1 MERKALLR
9 ELPSIDELLR
19 TPPFKEAALR
29 VSASFVADA
38 ARCVL
43 EEVRASIVS
52 GDGAMSSG
60 AVSPGAE
67 GEGVGVGVVS
77 PRAEG
82 EGVGA
87 GAVSIDA
94 ISSMVLEKVRET
106 LRPGLRSVINATGT
120 ILHTNMGRAVLSR
133 EAVKAASMAAASPVN
148 VELDLG
154 TGLRGLRDS
163 HVEALIKTL
172 TGAGACSVVNNNA
185 AAVLIVL
192 NTLAEGREV
201 IISRGELIEIG
212 GSFRLPEIIAKSG
225 CVLKDV
231 GTTNR
236 THPRDYIEA
245 VTENTALILKVH
257 KSNFRIEGFS
267 AEVGLK
273 ELVAIGSDLG
283 LTVVE
288 DLGSGA
294 LVDLSEYGLPKE
306 PVVGERLAMGADIVT
321 FSGDKLLGGPQAGLI
336 VGHGGSGQM
345 IDRINKNPLKRALR
359 ADKLT
364 LSALEATLRLYLNK
378 DELAERLPTL
388 RFMTRDVKAIG
399 RSASRAASLL
409 RKRLGSG
416 FLIKVEDAES
426 VVGGGSL
433 PGKNLPTKAV
443 AITNAGMSAERI
455 YALFL
460 KGDPPVIGRIKNDK
474 FLLDMRTVE
483 RPADVAAGLNSN

>member
-1 MERKALLR
+1 
-9 ELPSIDELLR
+9 
-19 TPPFKEAALR
+19 
-29 VSASFVADA
+29 VADA

-43 EEVRASIVS
+43 EDVRASIVS
-52 GDGAMSSG
+52 GDGGGGVAVEAVAM
-60 AVSPGAE
+60 SPGA
-67 GEGVGVGVVS
+67 
-77 PRAEG
+77 
-82 EGVGA
+82 A
-87 GAVSIDA
+87 GGVSIDE
-94 ISSMVLEKVRET
+94 ISSMVLAKVRET

-133 EAVKAASMAAASPVN
+133 EAVKAASMAGASPVN

-154 TGLRGLRDS
+154 SGQRGLRDS
-163 HVEALIKTL
+163 HVEALIKRL

-212 GSFRLPEIIAKSG
+212 GSFRLPDIIAKSG
-225 CVLKDV
+225 CVLREV

-236 THPRDYIEA
+236 THPLDYREA
-245 VTENTALILKVH
+245 VTEKTALIFKVH

-273 ELVAIGSDLG
+273 ELVAIGRDFG
-283 LTVVE
+283 LPVVE

-306 PVVGERLAMGADIVT
+306 PVVGERLALGADIVT

-336 VGHGGSGQM
+336 VGSGPM
-345 IDRINKNPLKRALR
+345 VELINKNPLKRALR
-359 ADKLT
+359 ADKLI
-364 LSALEATLRLYLNK
+364 LSALEATLRLYLNR
-378 DELAERLPTL
+378 DELARRLPTL
-388 RFMTRDVKAIG
+388 RSMTRDVKTIG
-399 RSASRAASLL
+399 RSAALAASLL
-409 RKRLGSG
+409 RERLGSG
-416 FLIKVEDAES
+416 FSVTVEDAES
-426 VVGGGSL
+426 VVGGGSM
-433 PGKNLPTKAV
+433 PGQNLPTKAV
-443 AITNAGMSAERI
+443 AITHAALSPERI

-460 KGDPPVIGRIKNDK
+460 RGDPPVIGRIKNDK

-483 RPADVAAGLNSN
+483 RPADVAAGLESN